1 MINVSMRYG
10 GKRKKKAVASSGG
23 GGGGGISYTRL
34 WTNGSPSSSFAAQ
47 DVTLSAAASGYG
59 FIRVVWARVNTAGV
73 TADNWEAS
81 TDALAVWY
89 DMRHASSLLD
99 STNTLQMGMS
109 VRPSTGYYSRRLRFS
124 SAECTVVRFGETTR
138 WSTSGTNNALLIPVL
153 IDGVTIS

>member
-1 MINVSMRYG
+1 MTYVSMRYG
-10 GKRKKKAVASSGG
+10 SKRKKKTVASSGG
-23 GGGGGISYTRL
+23 GGSAVTYTRL

-59 FIRVVWARVNTAGV
+59 FIRVVWARINTAGV

-109 VRPSTGYYSRRLRFS
+109 VRPGTGYYSRRLRFS
-124 SAECTVVRFGETTR
+124 SAACTVVRFGETTR